1 MIPRGKGESGVKIRL
16 RVTEARRPA
25 LEAAL
30 AEKGIQLDEDAD
42 LVLTE
47 RNRYMEVMTL
57 RDGRARCRVAV
68 EDIVFIESFGKE
80 IVVHGREGVV
90 YRADER
96 LKELEMLLDPE
107 RFLRI
112 SHSVIVSRES
122 IRRIEPAF
130 SAKFILTLDGGAEVD
145 VTRSYYDIFR
155 EALGI

>member
-1 MIPRGKGESGVKIRL
+1 M
-16 RVTEARRPA
+16 
-25 LEAAL
+25 
-30 AEKGIQLDEDAD
+30 
-42 LVLTE
+42 
-47 RNRYMEVMTL
+47 
-57 RDGRARCRVAV
+57 

-80 IVVHGREGVV
+80 IVVNGRKGV

>member
-1 MIPRGKGESGVKIRL
+1 MIPRGKEESGVKIRL

-80 IVVHGREGVV
+80 IVVHGRAGV

-130 SAKFILTLDGGAEVD
+130 SAKFILTLDGGAEVV

>member
-1 MIPRGKGESGVKIRL
+1 MKIRL

-80 IVVHGREGVV
+80 IVVHGRAGV

-112 SHSVIVSRES
+112 SH
-122 IRRIEPAF
+122 RIAGKHPA
-130 SAKFILTLDGGAEVD
+130 
-145 VTRSYYDIFR
+145 Y
-155 EALGI
+155 